1 MPVRVEGLGENMA
14 QNTVEVNRPHQWDVY
29 PLSKLL
35 PCRLLL
41 AIPVSQTETCS
52 MQTSMSL
59 SCSASPN
66 LVSECRGQDMS
77 GRRNNLRKSQEAV
90 GTTRLQALKGS
101 LLSVYG
107 GGSHKLKEI
116 SVHGEKKQHMGF
128 AGGLDSQFFHV

>member
-1 MPVRVEGLGENMA
+1 MA

-52 MQTSMSL
+52 MQTLMSL
-59 SCSASPN
+59 SCSAFPN

-77 GRRNNLRKSQEAV
+77 ERRNNLHKSQEAV
-90 GTTRLQALKGS
+90 GTTRLQALKGRYY
-101 LLSVYG
+101 LYVG
-107 GGSHKLKEI
+107 GGVTQTEGNI
-116 SVHGEKKQHMGF
+116 SAWRRKTTHGL